1 MAPKKRSGRAAA
13 ERAYADLIRDKTRL
27 VGDVGDTFE
36 ALTAALATAAA
47 QRERYEQARAAAI
60 KNGAAT
66 SEQLDQLG
74 YRKTT
79 KTVTLPAAEEP
90 TAKAGRGAKSDDED
104 GAAHDGAVADD
115 ASNEPEPAGSDD
127 EHRAERP
134 EVLAGVGAGT
144 DGGQY

>member
-1 MAPKKRSGRAAA
+1 MPKKRSGRAAA

-36 ALTAALATAAA
+36 ALTAALTAAAA

-79 KTVTLPAAEEP
+79 KTVTLPASEDSS
-90 TAKAGRGAKSDDED
+90 AKAGRGATSDDEGGITD
-104 GAAHDGAVADD
+104 RAGVDAV
-115 ASNEPEPAGSDD
+115 SEPEPAADTGGDGGD
-127 EHRAERP
+127 ARTD
-134 EVLAGVGAGT
+134 VLAGVGAGT
-144 DGGQY
+144 DGGQH